1 VHPLGQTRLQLD
13 AGYDLKLRYPGN
25 QSSINYAPVQAH
37 RSIQTAT
44 YLLSTSFLPHL
55 SSPVIPRSAT
65 LPSPLRSFPLSL
77 SPSTCLDARLAA
89 SWARPILTTS
99 LPVLTPPNF
108 PLTRFMCSQSG
119 NIQDLATYS
128 GHSPSCI
135 LEPDAEPDSSSN
147 QEIHHPPSLPSDM
160 GLRYMTIPATDD
172 ARYVSPV
179 AHWLFI
185 LVLLVAR
192 ALATPAHPPSSISPF
207 PIALS
212 CTWSLGS
219 RCTSV
224 REMPRPFPSLLL
236 PGNLML
242 HN

>member
-1 VHPLGQTRLQLD
+1 M
-13 AGYDLKLRYPGN
+13 PGTT
-25 QSSINYAPVQAH
+25 SSYGILAI
-37 RSIQTAT
+37 S
-44 YLLSTSFLPHL
+44 LLSIMPRFKRTDRFRQLHISSPHL
-55 SSPVIPRSAT
+55 SSPIIPHSAT
-65 LPSPLRSFPLSL
+65 LPSPLRSSPLSL

-89 SWARPILTTS
+89 SWARPILTIS

-108 PLTRFMCSQSG
+108 PLTHFMCSQSG

-179 AHWLFI
+179 AHWLSI

-192 ALATPAHPPSSISPF
+192 ALATPAHPLSSIFPF

-212 CTWSLGS
+212 CT
-219 RCTSV
+219 
-224 REMPRPFPSLLL
+224 
-236 PGNLML
+236 
-242 HN
+242 